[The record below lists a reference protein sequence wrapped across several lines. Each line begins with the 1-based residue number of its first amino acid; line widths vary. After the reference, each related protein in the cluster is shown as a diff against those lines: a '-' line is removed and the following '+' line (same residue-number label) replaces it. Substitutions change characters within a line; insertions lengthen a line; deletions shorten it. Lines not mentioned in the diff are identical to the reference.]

1 MVELTCETDA
11 LADMPDSR
19 PVSLSVI
26 LRDAKGVEIS
36 WSYGE
41 GHAQPGQPIR
51 TVFMVP
57 VGVATV
63 QPRVLGH
70 GVVGARVRNMRAV
83 RTGNTLPKAGTIA
96 DCSFGNG
103 VLRGRVG
110 GAGFEGGGYAHGPH
124 VEAGRRLA
132 VRWTVE
138 ELDRRPEADGSVRV
152 DFIQPET
159 LKRWKAIYRAEKD
172 RTTRR
177 ARAGWRSSRRRTTR
191 RTSLA
196 ASRARAASRFSRRAR
211 SSFSG
216 KRDRRGIPTSPAR
229 SRTPTSAVPR
239 PHTEWQWAIFAP
251 IYTLLTFP
259 IFH

>member
-1 MVELTCETDA
+1 MFELTCETDA

-41 GHAQPGQPIR
+41 GHAQPGQSIR

-70 GVVGARVRNMRAV
+70 GVVGARVRNVRAV

-110 GAGFEGGGYAHGPH
+110 GAGFEVENTRTGRTWKPAGGS
-124 VEAGRRLA
+124 
-132 VRWTVE
+132 RWTVE
-138 ELDRRPEADGSVRV
+138 ELDRRPEADGTVRV

-159 LKRWKAIYRAEKD
+159 LKRWKAIYRVEKD

>member
-1 MVELTCETDA
+1 MDGTPWPSWQNQYLKETVIGSDSWFGLRNDGTVAVLGSSSSPNDTRILELQSWQNISELSMTGY
-11 LADMPDSR
+11 SR
-19 PVSLSVI
+19 YI
-26 LRDAKGVEIS
+26 
-36 WSYGE
+36 
-41 GHAQPGQPIR
+41 
-51 TVFMVP
+51 P
-57 VGVATV
+57 VG
-63 QPRVLGH
+63 L
-70 GVVGARVRNMRAV
+70 
-83 RTGNTLPKAGTIA
+83 
-96 DCSFGNG
+96 C
-103 VLRGRVG
+103 
-110 GAGFEGGGYAHGPH
+110 
-124 VEAGRRLA
+124 
-132 VRWTVE
+132 
-138 ELDRRPEADGSVRV
+138 ADGTVRV